1 MKLVNNEIMI
11 NYLTLILSIL
21 IINNC
26 LTLIKAANIQ
36 IFFYSTINKEKIFA
50 NKTIFQFG
58 NEAIFQFGNEAIYQF
73 TNETMCQF
81 ANLLKTELECKDTTF
96 GRGLS
101 RIF

>member
-50 NKTIFQFG
+50 NKTICQFS
-58 NEAIFQFGNEAIYQF
+58 NEAICQF

-96 GRGLS
+96 RRGLS

>member
-1 MKLVNNEIMI
+1 MNSEQSIVI
-11 NYLTLILSIL
+11 NYTTL

-36 IFFYSTINKEKIFA
+36 IFFYSTINEEKNFA
-50 NKTIFQFG
+50 NKVICQF
-58 NEAIFQFGNEAIYQF
+58 A
-73 TNETMCQF
+73 NETMCQF

>member
-36 IFFYSTINKEKIFA
+36 IFFYSTINKEKILP
-50 NKTIFQFG
+50 IR
-58 NEAIFQFGNEAIYQF
+58 
-73 TNETMCQF
+73 QF
-81 ANLLKTELECKDTTF
+81 ANLAMRQFTNLLMRQCVN
-96 GRGLS
+96 LL
-101 RIF
+101 IC

>member
-36 IFFYSTINKEKIFA
+36 IFFYSTINKEKNFT
-50 NKTIFQFG
+50 NK
-58 NEAIFQFGNEAIYQF
+58 AIYQF

>member
-50 NKTIFQFG
+50 NKTICQFS
-58 NEAIFQFGNEAIYQF
+58 NEAI
-73 TNETMCQF
+73 CRF
-81 ANLLKTELECKDTTF
+81 ANLLINLKLKILNSKLNWSAKIQHLGGGCQGFFKF
-96 GRGLS
+96 
-101 RIF
+101 

>member
-11 NYLTLILSIL
+11 NYLTL

-36 IFFYSTINKEKIFA
+36 IFFYSTINKEKFFA
-50 NKTIFQFG
+50 NKT
-58 NEAIFQFGNEAIYQF
+58 IFQFGNEAIYQF

>member
-36 IFFYSTINKEKIFA
+36 IFFYSTINKEKIFV
-50 NKTIFQFG
+50 NKTICQFS
-58 NEAIFQFGNEAIYQF
+58 NEAIYQFTNEAIYQF

-96 GRGLS
+96 RRGLS

>member
-36 IFFYSTINKEKIFA
+36 IFFYSTINKEKIFV

-58 NEAIFQFGNEAIYQF
+58 NEAI
-73 TNETMCQF
+73 CQF
-81 ANLLKTELECKDTTF
+81 ANLLINLKLKIPNSKLNWSAKIQHLGGGCQGFFKF
-96 GRGLS
+96 
-101 RIF
+101 

>member
-11 NYLTLILSIL
+11 NYLTL

-36 IFFYSTINKEKIFA
+36 IFFHSTINKEKIFA
-50 NKTIFQFG
+50 NKTICQFS
-58 NEAIFQFGNEAIYQF
+58 NEAIYQF

>member
-11 NYLTLILSIL
+11 NYLILILSIL

-58 NEAIFQFGNEAIYQF
+58 NEAI
-73 TNETMCQF
+73 CQF
-81 ANLLKTELECKDTTF
+81 ANLSIC
-96 GRGLS
+96 
-101 RIF
+101 

>member
-1 MKLVNNEIMI
+1 MKVVNNEIMI

-50 NKTIFQFG
+50 NKTICQFSH
-58 NEAIFQFGNEAIYQF
+58 EAIYQF

-81 ANLLKTELECKDTTF
+81 ANLLIYSKLNWSAKIQHLGGGCQGFFKF
-96 GRGLS
+96 
-101 RIF
+101 

>member
-11 NYLTLILSIL
+11 NYLTL

-36 IFFYSTINKEKIFA
+36 IFFYSTINKEKYFA
-50 NKTIFQFG
+50 NKT
-58 NEAIFQFGNEAIYQF
+58 IFQFGNEAIYQF
-73 TNETMCQF
+73 TNERMCQF

-96 GRGLS
+96 RRGLS

>member
-36 IFFYSTINKEKIFA
+36 IFFYSVVNVEFFFTNIP
-50 NKTIFQFG
+50 
-58 NEAIFQFGNEAIYQF
+58 IYQ
-73 TNETMCQF
+73 
-81 ANLLKTELECKDTTF
+81 
-96 GRGLS
+96 
-101 RIF
+101 

>member
-36 IFFYSTINKEKIFA
+36 IFFYSTINKEKILP
-50 NKTIFQFG
+50 IR
-58 NEAIFQFGNEAIYQF
+58 
-73 TNETMCQF
+73 QF
-81 ANLLKTELECKDTTF
+81 ANLAMRQFTNLLMRQCVNLLIYSKLNWSAKIQHLGGGCQGFFKF
-96 GRGLS
+96 
-101 RIF
+101 